1 MNASLPRSLRKFG
14 RDDRGSAGIEF
25 AIGAVALLTIAML
38 CFDLYSLVRVN
49 GASARSAVAIAEYV
63 SRDAAP
69 SGDEVTALGKFL
81 HRQEFGAPA
90 DVVYVISAVRRPSGS
105 DPAEILW
112 VDDTIR
118 LGDSGTTD
126 TLADECARRGAAGWR
141 AALLGEPEASGM
153 AEEEVAIVAEVCA
166 RPLREGMLTSR
177 FVSGDIYRLHILP
190 SRDTEQAPARPVY
203 SSSGEEGTDTTSSF
217 DGGTSGRNAT
227 S

>member
-1 MNASLPRSLRKFG
+1 M
-14 RDDRGSAGIEF
+14 
-25 AIGAVALLTIAML
+25 
-38 CFDLYSLVRVN
+38 
-49 GASARSAVAIAEYV
+49 
-63 SRDAAP
+63 
-69 SGDEVTALGKFL
+69 
-81 HRQEFGAPA
+81 
-90 DVVYVISAVRRPSGS
+90 VYVISAVRRPPGS

-126 TLADECARRGAAGWR
+126 TLADECSRRGAAGWR
-141 AALLGEPEASGM
+141 AALLSEPEASGM

-177 FVSGDIYRLHILP
+177 LVSGDIYRLHILP
-190 SRDTEQAPARPVY
+190 SRDTEQAPARPVH

-217 DGGTSGRNAT
+217 DGGISGRNAT